1 MAVVSTKG
9 LKIWLQKAAA
19 VAANLEPTA
28 ITDAAPPVI
37 TVASTAG
44 MANGDVVTFSD
55 TGFPELDGKTGIV
68 GALTG
73 TTFTAIGLDTTG
85 SAGVLGP
92 DPVASY
98 FAADDLCNL
107 CLSAI
112 DIGDNAPSPVSVATF
127 CNPVASVPG
136 NPQPATIGFSG
147 YIDVSDPCYGEMLA
161 AVADG
166 LPRVLKIDF
175 PGSNGY
181 LVTTVIVGSK
191 NYAIPLEGSAA
202 YTFTS
207 TQTTELEHLF

>member
-9 LKIWLQKAAA
+9 LKIWISRAAGTPTDL
-19 VAANLEPTA
+19 VPTA
-28 ITDAAPPVI
+28 ISDADPAVI

-44 MANGDVVTFSD
+44 MANGDIVHFSG
-55 TGFPELDGKTGIV
+55 TGFPELDGKSGIV
-68 GALTG
+68 GGLTG
-73 TTFTAIGLDTTG
+73 TTFQAIGRDTTG

-92 DPVASY
+92 DPVASFY
-98 FAADDLCNL
+98 ALGDMCEL

-147 YIDVSDPCYGEMLA
+147 YIDVEDECYGEMLA

-166 LPRVLKIDF
+166 LPRQLKIDF
-175 PGSNGY
+175 PGGNGY
-181 LVTTVIVGSK
+181 LVTEVIIGSN
-191 NYAIPLEGSAA
+191 NYAIPLEGSAS

-207 TQTTELEHLF
+207 TQTTSLEHLY